1 MYPIWIAAQKLID
14 PIWIAAQKLI
24 DPNKPSY
31 LREVRAK
38 S

>member
-24 DPNKPSY
+24 DLKELSY

>member
-24 DPNKPSY
+24 DPKEPSY